1 LRAWQAASVVHTV
14 DPLDRF
20 YGTQVFGAEIKS
32 PATNVAQEAQARR
45 LIEPSQH
52 DPVLVDIGCGG
63 GAGTARL
70 AHAIGAT
77 RVIGIDLS
85 QPSLT
90 DATIQQRY
98 HGVRA
103 SGLSLPLPASSVDVV
118 MLNDVI
124 EHVVDPDE
132 LLDEIGRV
140 LRPGGHL
147 LLSTPNLAA
156 WFNRAALAVGTQPAF
171 SEVSLRAIH
180 GRPGAEVVG
189 HLRLF
194 TLKALR
200 SLLDARGFDVTDVA
214 GAPYHDTPRPFRPL
228 DRLIARIRPAMSAI
242 LVVASVRR
250 P

>member
-1 LRAWQAASVVHTV
+1 VVT
-14 DPLDRF
+14 DPLDAF
-20 YGTQVFGAEIKS
+20 YGAQVFGSEIKS
-32 PATNVAQEAQARR
+32 PATNEAQEAQARR
-45 LIEPSQH
+45 LVDRR

-70 AHAIGAT
+70 AQAIGAT
-77 RVIGIDLS
+77 RVLGVDLS
-85 QPSLT
+85 QPSLSDAT
-90 DATIQQRY
+90 DAGRY
-98 HGVRA
+98 RGVRA
-103 SGLSLPLPASSVDVV
+103 SGLAIPARGGAADVV

-124 EHVVDPDE
+124 EHVVDPDA
-132 LLDEIGRV
+132 LLDEIARV
-140 LRPGGHL
+140 LRPGGVL

-200 SLLDARGFDVTDVA
+200 SLLGARGFDVVA
-214 GAPYHDTPRPFRPL
+214 VHGAPYHDTPRPLRPL
-228 DRLIARIRPAMSAI
+228 DRAVARVRPAMSAI